1 MLVAM
6 VTVMLEPSDFCPMEL
21 TTSQEHH
28 TLTRK
33 SQCSESEGLGGGKA
47 GVPGDMQGPRK
58 G

>member
-1 MLVAM
+1 M
-6 VTVMLEPSDFCPMEL
+6 VTMMVRPSDFCPMEL

-33 SQCSESEGLGGGKA
+33 SQCSDQTEDVYGEVGGE
-47 GVPGDMQGPRK
+47 PGDMQGSRT

>member
-1 MLVAM
+1 M
-6 VTVMLEPSDFCPMEL
+6 VTVMLEPSDFCPTEL

-33 SQCSESEGLGGGKA
+33 SQCSESEDVCGERGGA
-47 GVPGDMQGPRK
+47 PGDTQGPRT